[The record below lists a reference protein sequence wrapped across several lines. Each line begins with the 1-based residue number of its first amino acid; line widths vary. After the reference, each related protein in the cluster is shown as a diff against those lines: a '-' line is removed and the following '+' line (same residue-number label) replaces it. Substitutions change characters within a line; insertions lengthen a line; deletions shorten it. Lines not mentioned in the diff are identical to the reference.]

1 MKRIIIAIGLA
12 ILAAPATFAQ
22 GTFLFSGDSKT
33 VWDDYS
39 GAYPKVTGTTI
50 DVAFLIGTDTPL
62 ISQIATSIPTNNAA
76 NTYPG
81 NPGYYQTDV
90 AWDKILNDPN
100 YHLAT
105 NGGTTVVAS
114 VNPTNGSWT
123 YNGYQS
129 FTIPNT
135 VAGGTYTVYA
145 IGWNSSFATPQAAAA
160 WEEPVGWSAPFTY
173 VTGDPNALPP
183 TAPQQFGLYVTP
195 FGIGPIISPE
205 PGTLALTGMG
215 LASLLAFRRRHK
227 SK

>member
-12 ILAAPATFAQ
+12 LLAAPATFAQ
-22 GTFLFSGDSKT
+22 GTFLFSGGSKT

-123 YNGYQS
+123 YNGNQA
-129 FTIPNT
+129 FTNSYASPNT
-135 VAGGTYTVYA
+135 YNVYA
-145 IGWNSSFATPQAAAA
+145 IAWPASYGATPQDA
-160 WEEPVGWSAPFTY
+160 EGYYTPVGWSAPFSY

-183 TAPQQFGLYVTP
+183 TAPQPFFSSVTAFGVPLNIV
-195 FGIGPIISPE
+195 PE
-205 PGTLALTGMG
+205 PGTFALTGMG

>member
-12 ILAAPATFAQ
+12 LLAAPATFAQ

-39 GAYPKVTGTTI
+39 GAYPKVNGVSM
-50 DVAFLIGTDTPL
+50 DVAFLIGTGAPL
-62 ISQIATSIPTNNAA
+62 ISQIGPSIPTNYIANYNNYFITIYAWNA
-76 NTYPG
+76 
-81 NPGYYQTDV
+81 
-90 AWDKILNDPN
+90 ILNDPN

-123 YNGYQS
+123 YNGNQA
-129 FTIPNT
+129 FTNSYASPNT
-135 VAGGTYTVYA
+135 YNVYA
-145 IGWNSSFATPQAAAA
+145 IAWPASYGATPQDA
-160 WEEPVGWSAPFTY
+160 EGYYTPVGWSAPFSY

-183 TAPQQFGLYVTP
+183 TAPQPFFSSVTAFGVPLNIV
-195 FGIGPIISPE
+195 PE
-205 PGTLALTGMG
+205 PGTFALTGMG